1 MELFLSKDRQA
12 IAQKVANY
20 KLREQ
25 KILQLE
31 KVHRI
36 KRLDQQLDT
45 EAIWQR
51 LKYIAFGALLG
62 GLATGGVLMGF
73 SSVEQAPQPPK
84 EATALTQ

>member
-1 MELFLSKDRQA
+1 MSKDRQA
-12 IAQKVANY
+12 IAQKVANH

-25 KILQLE
+25 KIQQLE

-36 KRLDQQLDT
+36 KRLDKQLDT
-45 EAIWQR
+45 ESVWQR

-62 GLATGGVLMGF
+62 GLTVGGTFMGL